1 MTLNWLLALIPVSVA
16 LNWYHADPILV
27 FLCSALSIVPLAG
40 LMEKATD
47 AISDYLGPTYGGLL
61 NATMGN
67 APELIIGISALRN
80 GLIDILKA
88 SIAGSIMGTLLFG
101 MGLSLI
107 AGGLRKPRQS
117 FDSEMVSVNGA
128 LLMLGTFGLVIPAV
142 FKFGA
147 KPDQEISLEISIVL
161 FMVYLASMVFTL
173 ITRRPAVG
181 AGAVRAE
188 LAEKGESAN
197 KDEKPAWSSKTAFW
211 ILGGVAVVL
220 AVVSDALTD
229 SIDEAADAIGLT
241 PVFAGVFL
249 LSIVGNVAQFMNS
262 TAFAYRNQMTLALS
276 VNLGATTQ
284 LVLLVAPVLVIA
296 GNLMGMSMDL
306 LFTQFELV
314 GIILSVMVARNLLAD
329 HTSTWLEG
337 VMLIGVYM
345 MLGIGFFYAPS
356 P

>member
-1 MTLNWLLALIPVSVA
+1 MNLNWLLALIPVSIA

-27 FLCSALSIVPLAG
+27 FLSSALSIVPLAG

-47 AISDYLGPTYGGLL
+47 ALSEYLGPTYGGLL

-101 MGLSLI
+101 MGLSLL
-107 AGGLRKPRQS
+107 AGGLRKPRQT
-117 FDSEMVSVNGA
+117 FDSEMVSVNSA

-147 KPDQEISLEISIVL
+147 KPDQEISLEISVVL
-161 FMVYLASMVFTL
+161 FLVYLASMAYTL
-173 ITRRPAVG
+173 ITHKPSVGAPAVR
-181 AGAVRAE
+181 VE
-188 LAEKGESAN
+188 LQEKGEP
-197 KDEKPAWSSKTAFW
+197 DVEEKPTWSRNTAFGV
-211 ILGGVAVVL
+211 LAGVAVML
-220 AVVSDALTD
+220 AIVSDALTD
-229 SIDEAADAIGLT
+229 SIDDAAGALGFT

-262 TAFAYRNQMTLALS
+262 TSFAYRNQMTLALS

-284 LVLLVAPVLVIA
+284 LVLLVAPILVIA
-296 GNLMGMSMDL
+296 GNIMGMSMDL

-314 GIILSVMVARNLLAD
+314 GIILSVMVARNLLSD

-337 VMLIGVYM
+337 VMLIGVYV

>member
-1 MTLNWLLALIPVSVA
+1 MKLNWLLALIPVSVA
-16 LNWYHADPILV
+16 LNWFHADPVLV
-27 FLCSALSIVPLAG
+27 FFCSALAIVPLAG

-47 AISDYLGPTYGGLL
+47 ALSDYLGPTYGGLL

-101 MGLSLI
+101 MGLSLL

-147 KPDQEISLEISIVL
+147 RPDQEISLEISIVL

-173 ITRRPAVG
+173 LTHRPAVG
-181 AGAVRAE
+181 AVAVKAE
-188 LAEKGESAN
+188 LQEKGEAT
-197 KDEKPAWSSKTAFW
+197 KEERPAWSPRAAFW
-211 ILGGVAVVL
+211 ILGAVAVVL

-229 SIDEAADAIGLT
+229 SIDDAADAIGLT

-249 LSIVGNVAQFMNS
+249 LSIVGNVAQYMNS

-296 GNLMGMSMDL
+296 GNLMGMNMDL
-306 LFTQFELV
+306 LFTEFELV

-337 VMLIGVYM
+337 VMLIAVYL

>member
-1 MTLNWLLALIPVSVA
+1 MNLNWLLAFIPTAFA
-16 LNWYHADPILV
+16 LNAFHAHPTLV
-27 FLCSALSIVPLAG
+27 FLASALAIVPLAG

-47 AISDYLGPTYGGLL
+47 ALSDYLGPTYGGLL

-67 APELIIGISALRN
+67 GPELIIGVFALQN

-101 MGLSLI
+101 MGLSLL
-107 AGGLRKPRQS
+107 AGGLRESRQS
-117 FDSEMVSVNGA
+117 FDREMVSVNGS
-128 LLMLGTFGLVIPAV
+128 LLMLGAFGLVIPAV

-147 KPDQEISLEISIVL
+147 KPDQEISLEISVVL
-161 FMVYLASMVFTL
+161 FLVYLASMVYTL
-173 ITRRPAVG
+173 VTHKPAVG
-181 AGAVRAE
+181 KPAVA
-188 LAEKGESAN
+188 AAMHEKGE
-197 KDEKPAWSSKTAFW
+197 PAEDATSGWSRRTALW
-211 ILGGVAVVL
+211 VLAGVAVAL
-220 AVVSDALTD
+220 AFMSDLLTD
-229 SIDEAADAIGLT
+229 SIDDAADAIGLT

-249 LSIVGNVAQFMNS
+249 LALVGNAAQFMNS
-262 TAFAYRNQMTLALS
+262 TSFAYKNRMTLALS

-296 GNLMGMSMDL
+296 GNLMGLQMDL

-314 GIILSVMVARNLLAD
+314 GIILSVMVARGLLSD
-329 HTSTWLEG
+329 GSSTWLEG
-337 VMLIGVYM
+337 VLLMGVYC